1 MFTNSINNYGGSLGL
16 TRNWVTKDEAARLSA
31 ISASLG
37 TSPDPANV
45 KTSKNWDVLVGGLH
59 SQKGLETANKLTGD
73 MADDTK
79 IIQAASAESGKNF
92 ANWGKSL
99 LSSVGTTAALTLATT
114 AITHAIKAISNEI
127 NAQEIA
133 ISKYDEA
140 AAKLEQT
147 QSDLSSARDEQTNVK
162 ERLSELSGS
171 GALTIAMQEEAA
183 VKMTNQT
190 YVDALKKA
198 GAFDA
203 EAQKVAF
210 EKTKIAVLGLLN
222 DEAKKAVIDTFG
234 SLEKWIE
241 TKVESTVASN
251 KKVEQVPAA

>member
-1 MFTNSINNYGGSLGL
+1 M
-16 TRNWVTKDEAARLSA
+16 
-31 ISASLG
+31 
-37 TSPDPANV
+37 
-45 KTSKNWDVLVGGLH
+45 
-59 SQKGLETANKLTGD
+59 GD
-73 MADDTK
+73 FF
-79 IIQAASAESGKNF
+79 KNF
-92 ANWGKSL
+92 LIGAAN
-99 LSSVGTTAALTLATT
+99 TAAFTLAMT
-114 AITHAIKAISNEI
+114 ALSHTIKAISNEI